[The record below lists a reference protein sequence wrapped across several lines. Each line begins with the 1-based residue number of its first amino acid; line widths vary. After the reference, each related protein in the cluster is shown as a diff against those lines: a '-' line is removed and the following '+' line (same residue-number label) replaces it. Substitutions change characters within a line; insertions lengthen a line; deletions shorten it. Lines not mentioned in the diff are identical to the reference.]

1 MFLIDCEEKK
11 EYVIKRTY
19 FDKAT
24 SLRALELGLK
34 KGEKITVVKKYGY
47 GGAVLYSDGSY
58 ISIGKGI
65 ASKIEVED

>member
-24 SLRALELGLK
+24 SLRASELGLK
-34 KGEKITVVKKYGY
+34 RGKKITVVKKYGY

-58 ISIGKGI
+58 ISLGRAIVR
-65 ASKIEVED
+65 AIEVED